1 MLSRYRNYRNY
12 RKRAASRDDLDDER
26 RVKRDGGVRPAPPA
40 PECPPGWQVG
50 PPDFV
55 GVGVQRGNT
64 RRWFD
69 LITSHPE
76 VAPAPIR
83 KELHF
88 FDRFY
93 AGGYTPADT
102 VAYHKHF
109 PRDGRR
115 RVGEWTPMYLSS
127 PWVPPLLAAAA
138 PETRLL
144 AVLRDPIERLRSGIE
159 FNTVVEQVRGR
170 EMSELAP
177 AESFMHGL
185 YHSQLTC
192 LLSHFDRS
200 QLLVLQY
207 ERCIGDPLPQLKRT
221 FEFLGLEDTEFVPDL
236 GYHPHR
242 QHSKPA
248 LDDVTREAYVTAYRD
263 DVVKLVDAF
272 PELDVK
278 LWPNFAE
285 LAAG

>member
-1 MLSRYRNYRNY
+1 M
-12 RKRAASRDDLDDER
+12 
-26 RVKRDGGVRPAPPA
+26 
-40 PECPPGWQVG
+40 
-50 PPDFV
+50 
-55 GVGVQRGNT
+55 QRGNT

-102 VAYHKHF
+102 AEYHKQF
-109 PRDGRR
+109 PRDGHR

-127 PWVPPLLAAAA
+127 PWVPRLLAAAA

-144 AVLRDPIERLRSGIE
+144 ATLRDPIERFRSGLE
-159 FNTVVEQVRGR
+159 FNTAVEKTRAGR
-170 EMSELAP
+170 MSELAP

-185 YHSQLTC
+185 YHAQLKG

-200 QLLVLQY
+200 QILILQF
-207 ERCIGDPLPQLKRT
+207 ERCVSDPLPQLKRT

-242 QHSKPA
+242 QQSKPDLDSA
-248 LDDVTREAYVTAYRD
+248 TRESYVEAYQDDVIGLLDE
-263 DVVKLVDAF
+263 F
-272 PELDVK
+272 PEIDVA
-278 LWPNFAE
+278 LWPNFAH
-285 LAAG
+285 LAK